1 MKKILTFGHSIVDPN
16 FFNSRVLRLNDVE
29 DDYHFTKI
37 LAKSAQIP
45 EYKVY
50 AIAGA
55 GNNWISS
62 SVINHL
68 DEIDEETLVV
78 INWSFVDR
86 IDLLLGH
93 DQEELQNE
101 IEGCLSE
108 NFDFLKFNKTVDL
121 NGVETSTG
129 MRFWPTGH
137 FMLGPKMAMKNIVN
151 HVGQLKNFYENV
163 ALVQRLLTEKNA
175 KHIHFLQLSSEHHY
189 FRSLI
194 RDFTDKC
201 KKVGL
206 STPKYE
212 LLEFETFHQDLFE
225 KYPELQPW
233 HKVVDW
239 SLFTDKTMF
248 EFYQYH
254 RIPYICTDL
263 YNNFHQP
270 PINHYMFIKNEI
282 LKKLSMPCV
291 DLLDEMKQV
300 TEAHC
305 KRYNSI
311 YPWDDELISAVLSS
325 TA

>member
-16 FFNSRVLRLNDVE
+16 FFNSRVLRLTDVE

-37 LAKSAQIP
+37 LSKSTQIP
-45 EYKVY
+45 NYKVY

-68 DEIDEETLVV
+68 DDIDSETLVV

-86 IDLLLGH
+86 IDLLLG
-93 DQEELQNE
+93 DNQEDLQHE
-101 IEGCLSE
+101 IEGCLTE

-121 NGVETSTG
+121 EGLEKSTG

-137 FMLGPKMAMKNIVN
+137 FMLVPKIAMKNIVN

-175 KHIHFLQLSSEHHY
+175 KHVHFLQLSSEHHY

-194 RDFTDKC
+194 RDFTNKC

-206 STPKYE
+206 DSPRYE
-212 LLEFETFHQDLFE
+212 LLEFETFHHDLFE
-225 KYPELQPW
+225 KYPELTAW
-233 HKVVDW
+233 HKTVDW
-239 SLFTDKTMF
+239 KLFTDKTMF
-248 EFYQYH
+248 EFYQH
-254 RIPYICTDL
+254 NSVPYICVDL

-270 PINHYMFIKNEI
+270 PINHYMFIKNQI
-282 LKKLSMPCV
+282 LTKLKMPCA
-291 DLLDEMKQV
+291 DLLDEMKKV
-300 TEAHC
+300 TAEHC
-305 KRYNSI
+305 KKYNSI
-311 YPWDDELISAVLSS
+311 YEWDDELISNILL
-325 TA
+325 